1 MYQDYI
7 SNPNMLKESFKGNTD
22 QNNLS
27 KNEHNRAVKY
37 ASELGDVLKLQP
49 FIIKLKSF

>member
-1 MYQDYI
+1 
-7 SNPNMLKESFKGNTD
+7 MLKESFKGNMD

-27 KNEHNRAVKY
+27 KNKHNRAVKY
-37 ASELGDVLKLQP
+37 GCEVGDVLKLQP